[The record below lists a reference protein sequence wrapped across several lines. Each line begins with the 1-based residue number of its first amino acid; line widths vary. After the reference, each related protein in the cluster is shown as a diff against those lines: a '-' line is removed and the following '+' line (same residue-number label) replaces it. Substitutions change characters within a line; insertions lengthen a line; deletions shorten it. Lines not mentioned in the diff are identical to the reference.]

1 MATFQSLYASR
12 CTTKNDKLVP
22 VFWKPQPIALDPLTL
37 FADDDCPTKPEWQC
51 NDAIQR
57 IIALGLHCEIPV
69 GEFVQDA
76 GKGDLPSD
84 PILPTMLRS
93 HVADEAAHDLGFKL
107 AAEKYKPGEQHLVDA
122 KFLAN
127 QWQSLPS
134 HPIVPAAALEV
145 GVFLASL
152 GAMRLFGGN
161 SLSHMASQIA
171 RDEYRHVA
179 VNMAVMRG
187 LGLEFNTRILNLIDD
202 TVSWVFTDLNIPAHE
217 TGIVV
222 DREFF
227 RRSSCELIETGTA
240 RDLDDLTSYT
250 SHYLPFEI
258 SNAALY
264 SRAVDSNYTESA
276 LV

>member
-12 CTTKNDKLVP
+12 CTLKDDKLIP
-22 VFWKPQPIALDPLTL
+22 NFWKPQPIAHHPLTL
-37 FADDDCPTKPEWQC
+37 FADDDCPVDTDWEC
-51 NDAIQR
+51 SDVIQR

-69 GEFVQDA
+69 GEFVQNA

-84 PILPTMLRS
+84 PILPVMLRS
-93 HVADEAAHDLGFKL
+93 HVADEAAHDLGFRL
-107 AAEKYKPGEQHLVDA
+107 AAEKYTPRGQYLAEARELAIDWQMTPVD
-122 KFLAN
+122 
-127 QWQSLPS
+127 

-179 VNMAVMRG
+179 VNMAVMKG
-187 LGLEFNTRILNLIDD
+187 LGLSFSDRILNLVDD
-202 TVSWVFTDLNIPAHE
+202 TVSWVFTDLNIPESE
-217 TGIVV
+217 TGITV

-227 RRSSCELIETGTA
+227 RRSSRELVATGSA
-240 RDLDDLTSYT
+240 RDLDDLTNYCN
-250 SHYLPFEI
+250 HYLPFEI

-264 SRAVDSNYTESA
+264 TRGLDDSQ
-276 LV
+276 V

>member
-12 CTTKNDKLVP
+12 CTLKNDKLTP
-22 VFWKPQPIALDPLTL
+22 NFWKPQPIVFDPPTL
-37 FADDDCPTKPEWQC
+37 FSDDSCPTKPEWGC
-51 NDAIQR
+51 NETIQK

-76 GKGDLPSD
+76 GKRDLPSD
-84 PILPTMLRS
+84 PILKTLLRS
-93 HVADEAAHDLGFKL
+93 HVADEAAHDLGFRL
-107 AAEKYKPGEQHLVDA
+107 AALQYEPCGEYMSDA
-122 KFLAN
+122 HELAN
-127 QWQSLPS
+127 EWQALSD
-134 HPIVPAAALEV
+134 HPIISAAALEV

-179 VNMAVMRG
+179 VNVAIMKG
-187 LGLEFNTRILNLIDD
+187 LDLSFTYRVLRLVDA
-202 TVSWVFTDLNIPAHE
+202 TVCWVFEHLNIPESE
-217 TGIVV
+217 TGMTV
-222 DREFF
+222 DLEFF
-227 RRSSCELIETGTA
+227 RRSSRELIEVGTA

-264 SRAVDSNYTESA
+264 TRGIE
-276 LV
+276 

>member
-1 MATFQSLYASR
+1 MATFQTLYASR
-12 CTTKNDKLVP
+12 CDKKNGKLIP
-22 VFWKPQPIALDPLTL
+22 NSWKPQPIDKSPLTL
-37 FADDDCPTKPEWQC
+37 FADDDCPVNAEWGC
-51 NDAIQR
+51 ESVIHR

-69 GEFVQDA
+69 GDFVRDA
-76 GKGDLPSD
+76 GKGDLPND
-84 PILPTMLRS
+84 PILPTLLRS
-93 HVADEAAHDLGFKL
+93 HVADEAAHDLGFRL
-107 AAEKYKPGEQHLVDA
+107 AAEKYTPTWLHQCDA
-122 KFLAN
+122 RDLAS
-127 QWQSLPS
+127 QWQSIAI

-187 LGLEFNTRILNLIDD
+187 LGLGFTDRILALIDD
-202 TVSWVFTDLNIPAHE
+202 TVSWVFEGLEIPAIE
-217 TGIVV
+217 TGMVV

-227 RRSSCELIETGTA
+227 RRSSRELVSTGTA
-240 RDLDDLTSYT
+240 KDLDDLTNYT
-250 SHYLPFEI
+250 THSLPFEI

-264 SRAVDSNYTESA
+264 TRGTNDA
-276 LV
+276 

>member
-12 CTTKNDKLVP
+12 CTLKNDKLIP
-22 VFWKPQPIALDPLTL
+22 NFWKPQPIEYHPLTL
-37 FADDDCPTKPEWQC
+37 FADDDCEVHTNWECEPV
-51 NDAIQR
+51 IQR

-69 GEFVQDA
+69 GDFVRDA
-76 GKGDLPSD
+76 GKGDLPAD
-84 PILPTMLRS
+84 PILPTLLRS
-93 HVADEAAHDLGFKL
+93 HVADEAAHDLGFRL
-107 AAEKYKPGEQHLVDA
+107 AAEKYTPAGRYLVDA
-122 KFLAN
+122 RELAN
-127 QWQSLPS
+127 EWQSIDI

-187 LGLEFNTRILNLIDD
+187 LGLEFTDRILSLIDD
-202 TVSWVFTDLNIPAHE
+202 TVSWVFEDLNIPASE
-217 TGIVV
+217 TGMTV

-227 RRSSCELIETGTA
+227 RRSSWELVQTGSA
-240 RDLDDLTSYT
+240 VDLDNLTNYVN
-250 SHYLPFEI
+250 HYLPFEI
-258 SNAALY
+258 SNAGLY
-264 SRAVDSNYTESA
+264 ARGIE
-276 LV
+276 